1 MRVTGCVLS
10 SWTFFWLGGGDI
22 TGWGIRNVSLLVPS
36 RLGSTC
42 LWSAP
47 STWVCVWGSYSFYR
61 TTQRYLV
68 YIPWG
73 GTLDPVLSLNHC
85 LSYHYFS
92 RLMALPLFLSSLTSL
107 ISNCSS
113 LLLELRQGL
122 RDWSLFLYK
131 EETGNTEG
139 LLYLGRHHRI
149 LLVSSPTFLDMPQ
162 SWGKQGLDQKGNEV
176 VDREDNHKLS
186 RGAWF

>member
-1 MRVTGCVLS
+1 MSIFWFQPDWGLRAYGQHPPPGCVY
-10 SWTFFWLGGGDI
+10 GG
-22 TGWGIRNVSLLVPS
+22 L
-36 RLGSTC
+36 
-42 LWSAP
+42 
-47 STWVCVWGSYSFYR
+47 SFYR
-61 TTQRYLV
+61 TTQRCLV

-73 GTLDPVLSLNHC
+73 GTLDSLLSLNHC

-92 RLMALPLFLSSLTSL
+92 RLMALPLFLPSLTSL

-122 RDWSLFLYK
+122 EDWSLFLYK

-149 LLVSSPTFLDMPQ
+149 LLGFKPHF
-162 SWGKQGLDQKGNEV
+162 SWYASILGKTGVGPE
-176 VDREDNHKLS
+176 REC
-186 RGAWF
+186 GCG